1 MIRYLKQ
8 EEKIKTRAMYEANF
22 SEDTRA
28 FVDYYYTHKTAD
40 NRILVMEEAGKLQV
54 MIHLNPYSFR
64 ICGQSV
70 PVNYVVAVATD
81 PSVRKQGKMAAVMEK
96 ALRDMAAAHQ
106 PFTFLI
112 PANYKVYLSSG
123 FAFVPTEKYEEV
135 LRTVEVPERQAALQ
149 AAEVSESRMALQAA
163 EVSGDRVTFQDA
175 GNGDIP
181 AMSRLANELLE
192 REYDIFPEHTA
203 DYYRRMMAEME
214 CQNGGLVL
222 IRREKKLSEKK
233 SSEKKSRI
241 TGIFSYGREDDQA
254 ELQELL
260 AEKECREE
268 LAQSINGWLLTNP
281 GDAIGVSE
289 MNFMFRILDLPT
301 LVHMLS
307 CKKPFSIKVHVQD
320 NIFTENAGSYEIRIG
335 RERGT
340 ILDIPMEETECTM
353 DISEL
358 TRYLFGKMRIFI
370 REWV

>member
-8 EEKIKTRAMYEANF
+8 EEKIETRAMYEANF

-96 ALRDMAAAHQ
+96 ALSDMAAAHQ

-135 LRTVEVPERQAALQ
+135 LQTVEVPESQATLQ

-175 GNGDIP
+175 ENADIP

-192 REYDIFPEHTA
+192 REYDIFPEHTE

-222 IRREKKLSEKK
+222 IRREKSLQGKEQ
-233 SSEKKSRI
+233 RI
-241 TGIFSYGREDDQA
+241 TGIFSYGREEDQA

-268 LAQSINGWLLTNP
+268 LVQSINGWLLTNP
-281 GDAIGVSE
+281 GNSIGASE
-289 MNFMFRILDLPT
+289 MNFMFRILELPT

-307 CKKPFSIKVHVQD
+307 CRKPFSMKVHVQD
-320 NIFTENAGSYEIRIG
+320 NILSKNTGSYEIRIG